1 MLRSME
7 SSRERTDVNRRHT
20 IPHAYVQLDETG
32 RLDAYQLSWKPGDAN
47 PPHKFWDSDVAK
59 WVEAAS
65 DALQARPDKRL
76 RALVNQAT
84 RLICSAQ
91 QPDGYLNAHYTVVE
105 PELRWK
111 NLRDNHELY
120 CAGHLI
126 EAAVAH
132 YQATGEQAFLDVM
145 RGYADLI
152 DSLFGRSTAKKRG
165 YPGHE
170 EIELA
175 LVKLYRSTG
184 EKRYQN
190 LAEFFILEKGRK
202 PHYYDR
208 ESRERGEAPAPKG
221 EGSGRRPA
229 GLGAPALSD
238 TARRRLDDLDT
249 PRRPGGGQDRRRG
262 TLRPRPTTGARP
274 HPCRSRGAYP
284 RRRP

>member
-1 MLRSME
+1 MRRYTPVRIRDVAFDGE
-7 SSRERTDVNRRHT
+7 FWGARTDVNRRRT
-20 IPHAYVQLDETG
+20 IPHAYAQLDETG

-65 DALQARPDKRL
+65 YALQARPDKRL
-76 RALVNQAT
+76 RALVNQVT
-84 RLICSAQ
+84 KLICSAQ

-152 DSLFGRSTAKKRG
+152 DSLFG
-165 YPGHE
+165 
-170 EIELA
+170 
-175 LVKLYRSTG
+175 
-184 EKRYQN
+184 
-190 LAEFFILEKGRK
+190 
-202 PHYYDR
+202 
-208 ESRERGEAPAPKG
+208 
-221 EGSGRRPA
+221 
-229 GLGAPALSD
+229 
-238 TARRRLDDLDT
+238 
-249 PRRPGGGQDRRRG
+249 
-262 TLRPRPTTGARP
+262 
-274 HPCRSRGAYP
+274 
-284 RRRP
+284 